1 MFKITSERIPNS
13 QVVIN
18 IEVEPEQVT
27 QALERAFRSISSRAN
42 VPGFRRGKAP
52 RHMVE
57 RLYGKDAILHEGVD
71 QLVSD
76 AYRAALDQTAIFPID
91 QPQLEFE
98 PDIHGIEP

>member
-1 MFKITSERIPNS
+1 MFKITSERIPDS

-27 QALERAFRSISSRAN
+27 KALDRAFRSISARAN

-57 RLYGKDAILHEGVD
+57 RLYGKVVLLDEGVG
-71 QLVSD
+71 QLDSE
-76 AYRAALDQTAIFPID
+76 AYREALDRTNVVPKD
-91 QPQLEFE
+91 QHQLEFE
-98 PDIHGIEP
+98 RDIH